1 MWLSLDDFDVPVTGR
16 GSNLSV
22 PGVTDVWWVTLSCTM
37 ELCRHHSPS
46 RSWVWSG
53 EKEGGRLGEIKA
65 NKKVEEQWRQLQA
78 VGCAPED
85 SEGTEMGV
93 RSHLGNPKASSW
105 SSWRGPT
112 VLHSLYG

>member
-1 MWLSLDDFDVPVTGR
+1 LLWLLLIAVLFWPLAMWLSLDDFDVPVTGR

-65 NKKVEEQWRQLQA
+65 NKKVEEQWRSKETADSSRQL
-78 VGCAPED
+78 
-85 SEGTEMGV
+85 GV
-93 RSHLGNPKASSW
+93 PLKILRAQKWVSGAI
-105 SSWRGPT
+105 
-112 VLHSLYG
+112 